1 MEQDDFDFIINFN
14 LFIDLSTC
22 LIYLPI
28 IGDPICTRILIE
40 RFADKNIRD
49 IDGRTPYEIA
59 DDENFVD
66 VMKLLS
72 QFQGGFLGPVQVSR
86 GMMMMM
92 MMMMMIV
99 IEMITIVMIM
109 MLLMMMMMMMI
120 SQ

>member
-1 MEQDDFDFIINFN
+1 MPLLIHI
-14 LFIDLSTC
+14 STHHTV
-22 LIYLPI
+22 
-28 IGDPICTRILIE
+28 GDPICTRILIE

-59 DDENFVD
+59 DNENFVD

-86 GMMMMM
+86 GMMMMIM
-92 MMMMMIV
+92 MMVMVMV
-99 IEMITIVMIM
+99 IELITIVMIM
-109 MLLMMMMMMMI
+109 MLLMMMLI

>member
-1 MEQDDFDFIINFN
+1 MPH
-14 LFIDLSTC
+14 LSTHHTV
-22 LIYLPI
+22 
-28 IGDPICTRILIE
+28 GDPICTRILIE

-59 DDENFVD
+59 DNENFVD

-86 GMMMMM
+86 GIMMMMVM
-92 MMMMMIV
+92 V

-109 MLLMMMMMMMI
+109 MMMMMMMMI